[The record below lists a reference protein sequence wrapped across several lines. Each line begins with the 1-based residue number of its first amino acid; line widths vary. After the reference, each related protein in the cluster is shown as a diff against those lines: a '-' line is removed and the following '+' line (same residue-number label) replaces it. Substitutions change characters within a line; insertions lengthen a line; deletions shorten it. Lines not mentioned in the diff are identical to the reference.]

1 VYGSDALEIDKRIAA
16 VPALAERLSPALPY
30 VKAEVLWAASEE
42 MARTVEDVLARRTR
56 ALSLNARAAAEMA
69 PAVADLMAAELAW
82 SEAHRMREIASFRQL
97 AANYLP

>member
-1 VYGSDALEIDKRIAA
+1 
-16 VPALAERLSPALPY
+16 
-30 VKAEVLWAASEE
+30 
-42 MARTVEDVLARRTR
+42 
-56 ALSLNARAAAEMA
+56 MA